1 MKKQNSSQ
9 SSNFWISYA
18 DLMAGLLFVFILLIG
33 AIIVKSS
40 ILKKSLEDK
49 SEILEK
55 KSLAISKKDNIIA
68 NLKEL
73 LKEKE
78 KSLESSNQQ
87 IVVLSSKLKDREEN
101 LTKLNRRL
109 IDRLAKE
116 SEYKEQIIILRDEL
130 NRTSSDLDRV
140 SKLLNSKELK
150 YSKLLENFQAQREKI
165 KYLTGIK
172 LKVIAKLK
180 EALGDKIDI
189 DRRSGTL
196 RLSSNILFDKGS
208 ATLKNVAKSELKS
221 LFIDY
226 IETLIS
232 DSDIRKYLDLIVIEG
247 HTDSDGSF
255 MYNLELSQK
264 RAYAVM
270 NYLLSLDYVK
280 RHNIKDKLVAS
291 GRSYLDPILVNGIED
306 KDASR
311 RIEIKFRLKNQE
323 AMQEIEKILDEDS
336 D

>member
-1 MKKQNSSQ
+1 MRKERDSR

-40 ILKKSLEDK
+40 ILKKSLESK
-49 SEILEK
+49 SEILEE
-55 KSLAISKKDNIIA
+55 KSLAISKKDLIIA

-73 LKEKE
+73 LKKR
-78 KSLESSNQQ
+78 ESNLRDSNQQ
-87 IVVLSSKLKDREEN
+87 IILLTSKLKLQEDNISKLNQELLNRLENENRYKQQIIILTDELNRSTNN
-101 LTKLNRRL
+101 LTKLT
-109 IDRLAKE
+109 E
-116 SEYKEQIIILRDEL
+116 
-130 NRTSSDLDRV
+130 
-140 SKLLNSKELK
+140 LLNSKELK
-150 YSKLLENFQAQREKI
+150 YSELLARFQAQREKI

-172 LKVIAKLK
+172 LKVISKLK
-180 EALGDKIDI
+180 EALGDRIDI
-189 DRRSGTL
+189 DRKNGTL

-208 ATLKNVAKSELKS
+208 ATLKSGAKEELKY
-221 LFIDY
+221 LFINY
-226 IETLIS
+226 IKTLIS

-255 MYNLELSQK
+255 MYNLELSQR

-270 NYLLSLDYVK
+270 QYLLSLDYVK
-280 RHNIKDKLVAS
+280 EHNIKDKLVAS
-291 GRSYLDPILVNGIED
+291 GRSYLDPILIDGVEN

-323 AMQEIEKILDEDS
+323 AMEEIEKILDED
-336 D
+336 

>member
-1 MKKQNSSQ
+1 MRKERDSR

-40 ILKKSLEDK
+40 ILKKSLESK
-49 SEILEK
+49 SEILEE
-55 KSLAISKKDNIIA
+55 KSLAISQKDLIIA

-73 LKEKE
+73 LKKRES
-78 KSLESSNQQ
+78 SLRDSNQQ
-87 IVVLSSKLKDREEN
+87 IILLTSKLKLQEDNISKLNQELLDKLDRE
-101 LTKLNRRL
+101 NR
-109 IDRLAKE
+109 
-116 SEYKEQIIILRDEL
+116 YKQQIIILTDEL
-130 NRTSSDLDRV
+130 NRSTNNLA
-140 SKLLNSKELK
+140 KLTELLNSKELK
-150 YSKLLENFQAQREKI
+150 YSELLAKFQAQREKI

-172 LKVIAKLK
+172 LKVISKLK
-180 EALGDKIDI
+180 ETLGDRIDI
-189 DRRSGTL
+189 DRKNGTL

-208 ATLKNVAKSELKS
+208 ATLKDGAKEELKY
-221 LFIDY
+221 LFINY
-226 IETLIS
+226 IKTLIS

-255 MYNLELSQK
+255 MYNLELSQR

-270 NYLLSLDYVK
+270 QYLLSLDYVK
-280 RHNIKDKLVAS
+280 EHNIKDKLVAS
-291 GRSYLDPILVNGIED
+291 GRSYLDPILVDGVEN

-323 AMQEIEKILDEDS
+323 AMEEIEKILDED
-336 D
+336 

>member
-1 MKKQNSSQ
+1 MKKQTTTQ

-49 SEILEK
+49 SQILEQ
-55 KSLAISKKDNIIA
+55 KSLAISQKDKIIA
-68 NLKEL
+68 ELQEL
-73 LKEKE
+73 LKKQERTLQE
-78 KSLESSNQQ
+78 SNQQ
-87 IVVLSSKLKDREEN
+87 IIILSSKLKEREEN
-101 LTKLNRRL
+101 LTKLNSAFL
-109 IDRLAKE
+109 DKLKEE
-116 SEYKEQIIILRDEL
+116 SEYKEQIVILTDEL
-130 NRTSSDLDRV
+130 NRTANNLAKV
-140 SKLLNSKELK
+140 SELLNSKEAK
-150 YSKLLENFQAQREKI
+150 YSKLLERFQAQREKI

-180 EALGDKIDI
+180 EALGDKINI
-189 DRRSGTL
+189 DKRSGTL

-208 ATLKNVAKSELKS
+208 ATLKDGAKSELKS

-232 DSDIRKYLDLIVIEG
+232 DDDIRKYLDLIVIEG

-280 RHNIKDKLVAS
+280 KHNIKDKLVAS
-291 GRSYLDPILVNGIED
+291 GRSYLDPILVNGLED

-323 AMQEIEKILDEDS
+323 AMEEIEKILDEN
-336 D
+336 